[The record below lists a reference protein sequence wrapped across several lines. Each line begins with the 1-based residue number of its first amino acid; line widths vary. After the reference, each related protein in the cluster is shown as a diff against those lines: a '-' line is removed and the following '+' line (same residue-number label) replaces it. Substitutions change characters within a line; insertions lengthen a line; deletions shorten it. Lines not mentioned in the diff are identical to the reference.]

1 MNTNIEE
8 IKNRAIPV
16 LKEAGVIR
24 SSLFGSY
31 TRGDEMTKES
41 NPNVPWIEIAGMRNK
56 LIHEYFDV
64 DLDLVWEVV
73 AGELPEFKKHILE
86 LTKKRQS
93 SEFFAFRPDFY
104 INAPF
109 GLQLP

>member
-1 MNTNIEE
+1 MKKDPKILLKHILESIEWIERDVQGLSRENFYSEVIIQDAVLRRLE
-8 IKNRAIPV
+8 IIG
-16 LKEAGVIR
+16 EAVR
-24 SSLFGSY
+24 NL
-31 TRGDEMTKES
+31 DEMTKES

-86 LTKKRQS
+86 LTK
-93 SEFFAFRPDFY
+93 
-104 INAPF
+104 
-109 GLQLP
+109 